1 MAIELTSPEIIGG
14 AVSGA
19 GLLGVALG
27 VLKKIGSIKLGGIT
41 LSWNGNGKAYTAPAD
56 ITVCRH
62 HEAIATSLSVG
73 EKRFEKL
80 EQKIDDMPG
89 KVVTLLRD
97 TKGLLS

>member
-14 AVSGA
+14 AFGGA

-27 VLKKIGSIKLGGIT
+27 VLKRIGSVKIGGIT
-41 LSWNGNGKAYTAPAD
+41 LSWGSNGNGGEVR
-56 ITVCRH
+56 VCQH
-62 HEAIATSLSVG
+62 HEAIASSLSVG